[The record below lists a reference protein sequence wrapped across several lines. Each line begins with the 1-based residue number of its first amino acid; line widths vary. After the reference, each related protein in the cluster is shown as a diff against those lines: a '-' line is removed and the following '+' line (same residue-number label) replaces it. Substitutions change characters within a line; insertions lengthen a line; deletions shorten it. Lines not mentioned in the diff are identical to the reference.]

1 MRTRFAVCQT
11 VFTAS
16 RPPDSI
22 AGVEPLPRLL
32 GFLAYP
38 PQPDAHRDE
47 SAGLD
52 RGDPGQDVDRDLQ
65 RRVVGP
71 MG

>member
-1 MRTRFAVCQT
+1 M
-11 VFTAS
+11 
-16 RPPDSI
+16 
-22 AGVEPLPRLL
+22 L